1 MFYVRKP
8 KQISAIIIRQATEAE
23 LANYE
28 KQKLIRIGDSEQV
41 NKIEPTQISGKTQYI
56 NPLTKKINAN

>member
-8 KQISAIIIRQATEAE
+8 KQNSAIIIRQATAAE

-28 KQKLIRIGDSEQV
+28 KQKLIRIDSGEQV
-41 NKIEPTQISGKTQYI
+41 NKIELTNISSETQYI
-56 NPLTKKINAN
+56 NPLNKES

>member
-28 KQKLIRIGDSEQV
+28 KQKLIRIDSSEQV
-41 NKIEPTQISGKTQYI
+41 NKIELTNISGETQYI
-56 NPLTKKINAN
+56 NPLNKEN